1 MTDDQEWAL
10 WQKELALWNHRA
22 AQVMDKMGGGFAAA
36 IALAYFRA
44 DSDNK
49 ARLLEAFPD
58 LFAKYRQWARDLH
71 DDEPGA

>member
-1 MTDDQEWAL
+1 
-10 WQKELALWNHRA
+10 
-22 AQVMDKMGGGFAAA
+22 MGGGFAAA

>member
-1 MTDDQEWAL
+1 MTDQQDQ
-10 WQKELALWNHRA
+10 ELALWNWRA
-22 AQVMDKMGGGFAAA
+22 AMAMEKVGGGFAAA
-36 IALAYFRA
+36 IGVAYYRA

-49 ARLLEAFPD
+49 ARLLDAFPD